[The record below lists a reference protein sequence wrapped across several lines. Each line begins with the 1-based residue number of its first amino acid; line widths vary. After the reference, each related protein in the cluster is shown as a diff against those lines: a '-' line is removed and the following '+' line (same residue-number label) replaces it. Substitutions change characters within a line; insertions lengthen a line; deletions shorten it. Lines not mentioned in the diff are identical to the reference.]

1 MIKNIETLTAKE
13 YLRQQL
19 KEGKVPTCPIRAG
32 EKIEFSPNEITMKK
46 AYEQTYDERN

>member
-1 MIKNIETLTAKE
+1 MIKNIEKITAKE

-32 EKIEFSPNEITMKK
+32 EGIELGSDEITIKK
-46 AYEQTYDERN
+46 AYEQTR

>member
-1 MIKNIETLTAKE
+1 MIKNIEKITAKE

-32 EKIEFSPNEITMKK
+32 EKVQFSPNEITLRR
-46 AYEQTYDERN
+46 AEERNDR

>member
-1 MIKNIETLTAKE
+1 MSENIDKLTAKE

-32 EKIEFSPNEITMKK
+32 ERIEFSPNEITIKK
-46 AYEQTYDERN
+46 AYEQAR